1 MRRVGMRGRQHRR
14 RRRGRP
20 ARWHVVY
27 AGHNTLTGVDARAG
41 TASVVAAGRA
51 VMVSMI
57 GRIHGQRVDAVHFRG
72 RSRPDNRRIYG
83 ACRHLRRHGRGSHA
97 VDHEGQGEQPVGNEA
112 GKRHNTSLYR
122 RTLRRASVG
131 QDRATWPTVHTAP
144 PGQIRERVAH
154 FHHLAVSFSEDDCT
168 SQRGLTPAVHT
179 STDSPTSGL
188 LCTCRCSI
196 LVCTK
201 RAPESLERVRL
212 SFAQAGIPLEF
223 LSHN

>member
-20 ARWHVVY
+20 AWWYVVY

-41 TASVVAAGRA
+41 TACVVAAGRA
-51 VMVSMI
+51 VMVGMI
-57 GRIHGQRVDAVHFRG
+57 GRIHGLRVAAVHFRG

-131 QDRATWPTVHTAP
+131 QDRAIWPTVHTAL

-154 FHHLAVSFSEDDCT
+154 FHHLSDLHREIKTGCAS
-168 SQRGLTPAVHT
+168 RGTKIVDELRE
-179 STDSPTSGL
+179 L
-188 LCTCRCSI
+188 L
-196 LVCTK
+196 VQK
-201 RAPESLERVRL
+201 YGNP
-212 SFAQAGIPLEF
+212 
-223 LSHN
+223 